1 MLRKLLAA
9 LAALTFTLS
18 LAASAPAE
26 TKSGT
31 GKPADPAKTAESA
44 KKTEAKKEK
53 SHQLTGI
60 VEAVDNAGGT
70 LTVKGK
76 KVSVSL
82 RAGDTVDLSKI
93 NVGEKVLVQYR
104 GNTAY
109 SVKKVTSTKAESGN
123 AAKPEKPPA
132 SAPAGK

>member
-1 MLRKLLAA
+1 MLYEVI
-9 LAALTFTLS
+9 T
-18 LAASAPAE
+18 
-26 TKSGT
+26 
-31 GKPADPAKTAESA
+31 
-44 KKTEAKKEK
+44 
-53 SHQLTGI
+53 
-60 VEAVDNAGGT
+60 
-70 LTVKGK
+70 K